1 MGAGCG
7 NEDGLRVC
15 TLEAVLKALNL
26 AEIFYSPYKYFLHFT
41 QSRANKAKF
50 DSADEKS
57 SESSGDLGKVLT
69 AEVDS

>member
-7 NEDGLRVC
+7 NDDGLRVC

-26 AEIFYSPYKYFLHFT
+26 AEIFYSPYKYFLRFT

-50 DSADEKS
+50 DIEDQKS
-57 SESSGDLGKVLT
+57 VECWGI
-69 AEVDS
+69 E